1 MKETIFQTAGM
12 SCYTC
17 EGRIKTAMLYVDG
30 VSSCEANCVDGKV
43 FCKYDEE
50 TVTIEEIA
58 DALRK
63 MDYTV
68 NQS

>member
-1 MKETIFQTAGM
+1 MKQTIFQTTGM

-17 EGRIKTAMLYVDG
+17 ENRIKTSILYVDG

-43 FCKYDEE
+43 FCEYDEN
-50 TVTIEEIA
+50 TVTIEEIT

-63 MDYTV
+63 MDYEV
-68 NQS
+68 I